1 MGTIR
6 FLLALSVVVVH
17 SGSARLFG
25 VKLFDPVSA
34 VQCFYIISGFLITM
48 VLNERKEY
56 RNLSNFYLSRFFRL
70 WPTYIVVATASLILL
85 NWDVM
90 FVRLPEIA
98 TWPSIAFIWFSNLT
112 LLFQDWF
119 LFLRFND
126 GWLVPTTNFLDT
138 PHRVYRFLLVPQ
150 CWSIGV
156 ELIFYLI
163 APFACRRWQSAA
175 TLFAFGFAIRAIT
188 AWFVPPADPWIH
200 RFAPNEMMI
209 FASGSLAYFAC
220 HDLCPRFP
228 RLTRIA
234 SAVALAA
241 VVTVAVAGPYL
252 LPITG
257 LWEGLVPVVLIHNGP
272 TLLLM
277 AVSVGPLFYGTR
289 NSRFDQIAGE
299 LSYPMYVSHYTI
311 SRFMERMMPMPDDNA
326 LYVAIVIGV
335 SFALLFGVTMPT
347 DKLRARFGAR
357 NPASLALRIP
367 TASQAITPNHIR

>member
-1 MGTIR
+1 MGTVR

-17 SGSARLFG
+17 SGSARLF
-25 VKLFDPVSA
+25 DPVSA
-34 VQCFYIISGFLITM
+34 IQCFYIISGFLITM
-48 VLNERKEY
+48 VLNERKGY
-56 RNLSNFYLSRFFRL
+56 RSLSNFYLSRFFRL

-90 FVRLPEIA
+90 FIQLPKIA

-119 LFLRFND
+119 LFLRFD
-126 GWLVPTTNFLDT
+126 DRWLVPTTNYRST
-138 PHRVYRFLLVPQ
+138 PHPLYLFLLVPQ

-156 ELIFYLI
+156 ELTFYLI

-175 TLFAFGFAIRAIT
+175 TLFAFGLAIRAVT
-188 AWFVPPADPWIH
+188 AWFAPPGDPWTH

-209 FASGSLAYFAC
+209 FAIGSLAYFAC
-220 HDLCPRFP
+220 RDLCPRFP

-241 VVTVAVAGPYL
+241 MVTIVVAGPYL

-257 LWEGLVPVVLIHNGP
+257 LWERLVPVMLIHNGP
-272 TLLLM
+272 ILLLM

-311 SRFMERMMPMPDDNA
+311 FHFMEKINMPMPAGNA
-326 LYVAIVIGV
+326 LYVATVIGV
-335 SFALLFGVTMPT
+335 SFALFFGITIPT

-357 NPASLALRIP
+357 NPMPRALMIP
-367 TASQAITPNHIR
+367 TAPEAITANYIR

>member
-17 SGSARLFG
+17 SWPTLLG
-25 VKLFDPVSA
+25 VKLINPVSA
-34 VQCFYIISGFLITM
+34 IQCFYIISGFLITM

-56 RNLSNFYLSRFFRL
+56 RSLSNFYLSRFLRL

-98 TWPSIAFIWFSNLT
+98 TWPSIAFIWLSNLT

-119 LFLRFND
+119 LFLRFNE

-156 ELIFYLI
+156 ELTFYMI

-175 TLFAFGFAIRAIT
+175 ALFAFGLALRAVT
-188 AWFVPPADPWIH
+188 AWFVPPVDPWTH

-209 FASGSLAYFAC
+209 FAIGSLAYFAC
-220 HDLCPRFP
+220 RELCPRFP

-234 SAVALAA
+234 SAVAFAA
-241 VVTVAVAGPYL
+241 MVTVVVAEPYL

-257 LWEGLVPVVLIHNGP
+257 RWEGLLPVLLIQNGP
-272 TLLLM
+272 ILLLM
-277 AVSVGPLFYGTR
+277 AVSVGPLFYGSR
-289 NSRFDQIAGE
+289 NNRFDQIAGE
-299 LSYPMYVSHYTI
+299 LSYLMYVSHYTI
-311 SRFMERMMPMPDDNA
+311 IRFMETIIPVPDDNT
-326 LYVAIVIGV
+326 LYVATVIAV
-335 SFALLFGVTMPT
+335 SFALLYGVQIPI

-357 NPASLALRIP
+357 NPTLSALRIP
-367 TASQAITPNHIR
+367 AASEPIITNYIR